1 LKKLKV
7 YLDTSIINFLFADD
21 APNFKS
27 ITEEF
32 FQKFVA
38 LQVYDIFISAV
49 VIDEIDRTENEI
61 KKSELLDVIKNMN
74 YHLNYIIPKQTVWQL
89 SI

>member
-1 LKKLKV
+1 MKKLKV